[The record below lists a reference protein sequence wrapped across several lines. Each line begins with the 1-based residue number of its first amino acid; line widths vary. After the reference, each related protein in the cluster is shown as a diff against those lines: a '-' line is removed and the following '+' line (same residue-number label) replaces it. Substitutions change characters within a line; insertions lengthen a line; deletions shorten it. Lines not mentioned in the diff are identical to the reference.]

1 MIAVALPVGMVVYFL
16 IKALPSERKKAPQ
29 YFPLSLCMMVLS
41 LFLALDGYY
50 QPTILN
56 IKSDYDVAQDIKGFC
71 PVGQIYSYRAEYVEA
86 NRMHPFTINFYLDDR
101 VIPIDKAKEEPHQ
114 GVLIVSGDD
123 IEKFKAEFPQYTVD
137 AAGEPI
143 YVSRH
148 RSSDDRRLV
157 KVYLFFKKQAAP
169 VAE

>member
-1 MIAVALPVGMVVYFL
+1 
-16 IKALPSERKKAPQ
+16 
-29 YFPLSLCMMVLS
+29 
-41 LFLALDGYY
+41 
-50 QPTILN
+50 
-56 IKSDYDVAQDIKGFC
+56 
-71 PVGQIYSYRAEYVEA
+71 
-86 NRMHPFTINFYLDDR
+86 MHPFTINFYLDDR

-123 IEKFKAEFPQYTVD
+123 IDRFKTEFPQYTIE

-157 KVYLFFKKQAAP
+157 KVYLFFKKQAEDATTASRP
-169 VAE
+169 VASSETNVVK